1 MTEPEPV
8 ACAIFLMTAFV
19 IAGFVQSYWLRSE
32 WSKRFRYPID
42 GGRTFRGHRIFGDN
56 KTWRGFVAIV
66 PSVSLAFVAVR
77 LFFLLLGDLG
87 AAMWPHA
94 VVGYALLGLVAGT
107 GFMIGELPNSLSND
121 SLAFL
126 PANDRLTP
134 RHNGYALWST
144 GWIRFLAECFSSLSA
159 FPCRLLPGAS
169 SYCWDRSSIWRSIGC
184 YIDWE
189 SRRDR
194 HEY

>member
-107 GFMIGELPNSLSND
+107 GFMIGELPNSFVKRQLGIPPGERPINPTAQWICFVVDRLD
-121 SLAFL
+121 SILGGMLFLALCVPLPLITWCIILLLGPIVHLAFNWL
-126 PANDRLTP
+126 LYRLGVKARPA
-134 RHNGYALWST
+134 
-144 GWIRFLAECFSSLSA
+144 
-159 FPCRLLPGAS
+159 
-169 SYCWDRSSIWRSIGC
+169 
-184 YIDWE
+184 
-189 SRRDR
+189 
-194 HEY
+194 